1 MTKQELENLVNTR
14 LNEINVALNTVPDEM
29 AINIVTLFEQWEP
42 DKDYI
47 INQRLRYN
55 NKLYRVVQA
64 HHSQTGWEPNL
75 VSALFTEITMPG
87 EIPEWRQPTGAQDAY
102 MKGDQVKY
110 DGKIWESQYDNNT
123 WQPGVFGWVEV

>member
-75 VSALFTEITMPG
+75 VPALFTEITMPG

>member
-14 LNEINVALNTVPDEM
+14 LNEINIALNTVPDEM

-75 VSALFTEITMPG
+75 VPALFTEITMPG

-110 DGKIWESQYDNNT
+110 DGKTWESQYDNNT
-123 WQPGVFGWVEV
+123 WQPGVFGWAEV